1 MKNPILYI
9 KQAIYTALNVASVTT
24 VSGQSVTVFTDA
36 PKEPP
41 TNFIWGGTL
50 GYVDLGTK
58 NSYVGSVDY
67 EVTIV
72 TKTNVAQ
79 PDSTLLEEIT
89 NEALQ
94 VLVSRGIGLPEATGN
109 FEIYSVIV
117 NDISN
122 DSTLIDNK
130 LEIYNKINLTLLC
143 NEL

>member
-24 VSGQSVTVFTDA
+24 VSGQSVSIYTDA

-41 TNFIWGGTL
+41 ANFIWGGSL

-58 NSYVGSVDY
+58 NSFVGSVDY

-79 PDSTLLEEIT
+79 PNSLLLEQIT

-94 VLVSRGIGLPEATGN
+94 VLVSRGVGLTEATGN
-109 FEIYSVIV
+109 FDIYSVIV

-130 LEIYNKINLTLLC
+130 LEMYNKINLTILC

>member
-9 KQAIYTALNVASVTT
+9 KQAIYTALNVPSVTT
-24 VSGQSVTVFTDA
+24 VNGESVSVYTDA
-36 PKEPP
+36 PKEP
-41 TNFIWGGTL
+41 TANFIWGGSL
-50 GYVDLGTK
+50 GYTDLGTK
-58 NSYVGSVDY
+58 DSFVGSVDY

-79 PDSTLLEEIT
+79 PDSVLLEEIT

-94 VLVSRGIGLPEATGN
+94 VLVSRGVGLTEATGN
-109 FEIYSVIV
+109 FDIYSVIV

-130 LEIYNKINLTLLC
+130 LEMYNKINLTILC

>member
-24 VSGQSVTVFTDA
+24 VSGQSVTVYTDA

-41 TNFIWGGTL
+41 NNFIWGGSL
-50 GYVDLGTK
+50 GYEDLGTK
-58 NSYVGSVDY
+58 NSFVGSVNY

-79 PDSTLLEEIT
+79 PDSLLLDQIT

-94 VLVSRGIGLPEATGN
+94 VLVARGNGLTEATGN
-109 FEIYSVIV
+109 FDIYSVV
-117 NDISN
+117 LNDITN

-130 LEIYNKINLTLLC
+130 LEMYNKIDLTILC